1 MSIWTKITTAIS
13 MLAKGEP
20 LAKIFSK
27 LKTPPEKSVAFT
39 IAVIALGAKM
49 AKSDGSVKK
58 EEVKVFRRIFH
69 IPESEVA
76 AAGKVF
82 DLARQDAAG
91 YEVYARR
98 IRKMFGERHQT
109 LSDLMESLFHISLAD
124 GEYHPKENEFLRNVS
139 EIFGF
144 SHSDFSKLK
153 ARFVEF
159 EDLDPHEILGVLP
172 NSESC
177 SATRLAK
184 FDEMANPI
192 PTEPPDCEKMAVL
205 IPITSPSTLNNGPP
219 EFPRLIDASVWM
231 KSS

>member
-1 MSIWTKITTAIS
+1 MSIWAKITDAIS

-27 LKTPPEKSVAFT
+27 LRTPPEKSVAFT

-82 DLARQDAAG
+82 DLARQDVAG
-91 YEVYARR
+91 YDVYARR

-109 LSDLMESLFHISLAD
+109 LLDLMESLFYISLAD
-124 GEYHPKENEFLRNVS
+124 GEYHPKEDEFLQNVN

-144 SHSDFSKLK
+144 SHRDFLKLK
-153 ARFVEF
+153 ARFVEV
-159 EDLDPHEILGVLP
+159 EMDPHEILGVEPYSNIKEIKRAYKDKVLECHP
-172 NSESC
+172 DKLMARGMPEE
-177 SATRLAK
+177 AIKLAQTK
-184 FDEMANPI
+184 LSQI
-192 PTEPPDCEKMAVL
+192 
-205 IPITSPSTLNNGPP
+205 NNAY
-219 EFPRLIDASVWM
+219 EQLVENL
-231 KSS
+231 

>member
-1 MSIWTKITTAIS
+1 MSIWAKITTAIS

-27 LKTPPEKSVAFT
+27 LRTPPEKSVAFT

-82 DLARQDAAG
+82 DLARQDVAG
-91 YEVYARR
+91 YDVYARR

-109 LSDLMESLFHISLAD
+109 LLDLMESLFHFSLAD
-124 GEYHPKENEFLRNVS
+124 GEYHPKEDEFLQNVN

-144 SHSDFSKLK
+144 SGRDFLRLK
-153 ARFVEF
+153 ARFVEV
-159 EDLDPHEILGVLP
+159 EMDPHEILGVETYSNIKEIKRAYKDKVLECHP
-172 NSESC
+172 DKLMARGMPEE
-177 SATRLAK
+177 AIKLAQTK
-184 FDEMANPI
+184 LSQI
-192 PTEPPDCEKMAVL
+192 
-205 IPITSPSTLNNGPP
+205 NNAY
-219 EFPRLIDASVWM
+219 EQLVENL
-231 KSS
+231 